1 MSDPR
6 PFTHAQLH
14 DLAGRAIGR
23 VDAFGTRGATD
34 LSTDQIEALVCVAV
48 LAGVAS
54 IPAGTPPTYMNEGD
68 PL

>member
-1 MSDPR
+1 MIKNR
-6 PFTHAQLH
+6 PFTVAEVR

-23 VDAFGTRGATD
+23 VDALGTRGATD

-48 LAGVAS
+48 LAGIEP
-54 IPAGTPPTYMNEGD
+54 IPMGTPPTLTHEGD